1 MLQRA
6 QKTVFVL
13 ALAAIALLAFSTT
26 AELLPHHHDNINQS
40 VCPICHPPLM
50 GLQPGALDLPSLSKR
65 TWAVNISINQPPNH
79 LDPTCCLFCPRQH
92 SILAFLSRLRAT
104 QGGLR

>member
-1 MLQRA
+1 VTYCKCNEASPMLQRA

-65 TWAVNISINQPPNH
+65 TWAVNISIYLSVIISPISQASPRAPPV
-79 LDPTCCLFCPRQH
+79 
-92 SILAFLSRLRAT
+92 A
-104 QGGLR
+104 